1 MTTSIGDLIWGV
13 AFSSAT
19 ACSAAQRSGH
29 WSLMHLGRVNG
40 SRLFVGSR
48 VRWGV
53 EKPALIWGLFWIG
66 CIALATVLSVLLCET
81 GHGRQKSSG
90 LAT

>member
-48 VRWGV
+48 VRWAS
-53 EKPALIWGLFWIG
+53 KNQ
-66 CIALATVLSVLLCET
+66 
-81 GHGRQKSSG
+81 HSSG
-90 LAT
+90 VCFGSAASL